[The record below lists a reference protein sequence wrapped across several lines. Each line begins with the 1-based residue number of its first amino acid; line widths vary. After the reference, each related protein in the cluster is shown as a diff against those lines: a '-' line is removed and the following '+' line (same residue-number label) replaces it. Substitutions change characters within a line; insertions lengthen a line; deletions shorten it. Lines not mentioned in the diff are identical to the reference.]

1 MRIAFFPGY
10 FILFDVSVDGLLISL
25 SDNSSLVCRNATNF
39 FILILDPAILLNS
52 LISSS
57 SFLLESLQSLQTGSC
72 HLKMMTV
79 LILPLQFGCLLFL
92 LIVWLLWLRLPV
104 LCWIAVVKTVT
115 LVLFLILRGKLLVLP
130 IEYNGSRFLV
140 YCLYYGKV
148 CSLYS
153 HFAKCFLS

>member
-57 SFLLESLQSLQTGSC
+57 SFLVESLG
-72 HLKMMTV
+72 
-79 LILPLQFGCLLFL
+79 F
-92 LIVWLLWLRLPV
+92 
-104 LCWIAVVKTVT
+104 
-115 LVLFLILRGKLLVLP
+115 
-130 IEYNGSRFLV
+130 
-140 YCLYYGKV
+140 
-148 CSLYS
+148 SLYS
-153 HFAKCFLS
+153 IMSSANSDGFSSSFPIGIILLV